1 MTQTSNV
8 EQAIG
13 RFEKA
18 LHKLESAMVKIHER
32 GSQLSTSQGEAEA
45 LRAEHEKLSKELA
58 DVRNKAD
65 ELADANRQAAMRVD
79 SAMNRVKKV
88 LG

>member
-32 GSQLSTSQGEAEA
+32 GSQLSTSQGETEA
-45 LRAEHEKLSKELA
+45 LRAE
-58 DVRNKAD
+58 
-65 ELADANRQAAMRVD
+65 
-79 SAMNRVKKV
+79 
-88 LG
+88 